1 MGGQP
6 ERTNN
11 RTSGGEQGSPGT
23 GGHGQPDPDQQDA
36 AGLAVPF
43 LLLAWAVARGRA
55 GVGLLRRHH
64 RMLARAGGALLVGVG
79 LAMAAGAW
87 TPLFA
92 PLVRLFVRSGWP
104 PI

>member
-1 MGGQP
+1 LLATAAAS
-6 ERTNN
+6 RTAAV
-11 RTSGGEQGSPGT
+11 GAGLLAVY
-23 GGHGQPDPDQQDA
+23 A
-36 AGLAVPF
+36 AGLAIPF
-43 LLLAWAVARGRA
+43 LLLAWAVARGRT
-55 GVGLLRRHH
+55 GVGWLGRHH
-64 RMLARAGGALLVGVG
+64 HTLARVGGAMLVVVG

>member
-1 MGGQP
+1 VRRAGLLATAAASRAAAAGA
-6 ERTNN
+6 
-11 RTSGGEQGSPGT
+11 GLLAVY
-23 GGHGQPDPDQQDA
+23 A

-43 LLLAWAVARGRA
+43 LLLAWAVARGGA
-55 GVGLLRRHH
+55 GVEPARHH
-64 RMLARAGGALLVGVG
+64 HQTLARLGGALLVVVG

-87 TPLFA
+87 TRLFA